1 MDSEER
7 YDALARMLEM
17 QHALRTVAE
26 AAQAQARLAQ
36 ETGAD
41 GLAFAIHML
50 RESVLV
56 YSTELSKWVEAYI
69 GESE

>member
-1 MDSEER
+1 
-7 YDALARMLEM
+7 M

-56 YSTELSKWVEAYI
+56 YSTALSKWVEDYI
-69 GESE
+69 GEE

>member
-7 YDALARMLEM
+7 YEVLARMLEM
-17 QHALRTVAE
+17 QHGLRTVAE
-26 AAQAQARLAQ
+26 AAQLQAALAK